1 MRTLFTAFILVLIV
15 NTLALAGLAGW
26 MGATGRINKDRV
38 KEAVALFSNTIQEQ
52 AALEEE
58 AEKAEQEAI
67 ELAEKA
73 MRLEQVAG
81 GPVTPDAR
89 FAAIQRVDAKRRA
102 LIERQK
108 VEAEALQKQINLQ
121 RRLVESKI
129 AELDEKQKAFDQAV
143 ASQLTEME
151 EEDFKEAVAMLEGIT
166 AKQAKAVFQ
175 ELLRSGDD
183 DQVVSY
189 LSAMEER
196 KAAGVLKEFKQPNEV
211 AQAAALIEKL
221 RQRTEEVKEEANL

>member
-38 KEAVALFSNTIQEQ
+38 KEAVAVFSNTIQEQ
-52 AALEEE
+52 AALEEQ
-58 AEKAEQEAI
+58 AQKAEQEAI

-108 VEAEALQKQINLQ
+108 VEAEALQKQIDLQ

-151 EEDFKEAVAMLEGIT
+151 EEDFKEAVAMLEGIP

-211 AQAAALIEKL
+211 AQATALIEKL